1 MEGENG
7 STEAPAEARVRANRG
22 LDGGL
27 AGGDEGPQIRSRL
40 SLVDKVDRTDRLIAY
55 GGGRKGT
62 IKDDA
67 LV

>member
-7 STEAPAEARVRANRG
+7 SSEAPAEARVRTNRG
-22 LDGGL
+22 LGRGV

-40 SLVDKVDRTDRLIAY
+40 FLVDKVDRTHGLIGY
-55 GGGRKGT
+55 GGGRNGT
-62 IKDDA
+62 TKDDA